1 MQVREASFPQAPGRR
16 RLRATSTAPS
26 SFILPWGHG
35 DSEGQPRC
43 DPAHPPST
51 PQFSSQPKPVPGRAS
66 PPLPIISSSSSTT
79 LIPFIPGMSWVSFAR
94 KPLRAQEPFPQG
106 RCLVPL
112 HVAPGTRPRGD
123 TAAVPGTARSKPG
136 SKQGQPPTPR
146 AGPATLPKNTE
157 NRDQEWSWAVQGHQ
171 QGLTT
176 SQDSRTRPQLK
187 ARSSQ
192 GSSTL
197 TQPPLRRF
205 SRTGTTPATRFEVTQ
220 SLEEDEGTRGW
231 VPHPPAEPS
240 ASPHLLT
247 YRRTR

>member
-43 DPAHPPST
+43 DPALHPQHPPVQLPAQTSSRQIIPILARHFLLQLHDFNPIYSRNELGFLCRET
-51 PQFSSQPKPVPGRAS
+51 PESPAGPGGS
-66 PPLPIISSSSSTT
+66 E
-79 LIPFIPGMSWVSFAR
+79 
-94 KPLRAQEPFPQG
+94 EPFPQG

-146 AGPATLPKNTE
+146 AGPAALPKNTE
-157 NRDQEWSWAVQGHQ
+157 NQDQE
-171 QGLTT
+171 
-176 SQDSRTRPQLK
+176 
-187 ARSSQ
+187 RS
-192 GSSTL
+192 
-197 TQPPLRRF
+197 
-205 SRTGTTPATRFEVTQ
+205 
-220 SLEEDEGTRGW
+220 
-231 VPHPPAEPS
+231 
-240 ASPHLLT
+240 
-247 YRRTR
+247 